1 MDLGPRI
8 GLFTAWRVAALD
20 KGYIIQYMLPTLMGV
35 KSSGQKRLI
44 SAVKRA
50 LGAQLFLDEW
60 RVT

>member
-8 GLFTAWRVAALD
+8 GPFTAWRVAALD
-20 KGYIIQYMLPTLMGV
+20 KGCIIQYMLPTLMGV